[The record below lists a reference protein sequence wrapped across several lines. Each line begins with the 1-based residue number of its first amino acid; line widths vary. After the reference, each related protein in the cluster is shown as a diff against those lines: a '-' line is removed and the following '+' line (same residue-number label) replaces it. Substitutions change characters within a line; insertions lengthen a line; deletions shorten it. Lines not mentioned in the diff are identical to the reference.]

1 MRGAPAAS
9 GALLGS
15 LAASA
20 SDAPFD
26 PSAATASG
34 VPCASVRAHAYA
46 STVLVASVAIRA
58 SAPLVAPFAA
68 ARVSAP
74 PITPFAAVRASAPPA
89 TPSAAARASVRAVG
103 PRSSN
108 FLKPRFSLPE
118 NPTRILDAVK
128 EIDTRKERS

>member
-58 SAPLVAPFAA
+58 SAP
-68 ARVSAP
+68 
-74 PITPFAAVRASAPPA
+74 PI
-89 TPSAAARASVRAVG
+89 TPSAAARASAPFTTPSAAAHASVRAVG